1 MTDLYGPM
9 SNYLAVLMARTP
21 NIEDWQLMEAARYA
35 FKLTA
40 KLVEWEF
47 SKTSRTK
54 GLADGTTVSFPPA
67 CVGSSADTNPR
78 RCNHS

>member
-1 MTDLYGPM
+1 M

-21 NIEDWQLMEAARYA
+21 NIDDWELMEAARYA

-54 GLADGTTVSFPPA
+54 GLAEGTSVLGLGLIVVEIMLTTIPH
-67 CVGSSADTNPR
+67 
-78 RCNHS
+78 RCNPS